1 MLQVQDQKEQTEQK
15 EERDLITR
23 KLREGK
29 SMSKKEKGGL
39 QQPYDVI
46 QALYRYF
53 YLRENYDHI

>member
-1 MLQVQDQKEQTEQK
+1 MLQVQDQKEDGTKGRERSYNK
-15 EERDLITR
+15 EAERGE
-23 KLREGK
+23 KYV
-29 SMSKKEKGGL
+29 KKGKGGL